1 MALAARHR
9 FAASRVAVRLRR
21 RHAGRRRLAVLLTV
35 PAISLVLLAQ
45 VAFAAMALPPTREGV
60 FVYDIAEIWEQ
71 STEDRAQ
78 AIAEGI
84 RTRTQAEIA
93 ILSWPSEDFD
103 VSTDTALADAIIV
116 MDTWG
121 VGREGVND
129 GVVVLFDMDRGSK
142 DHGQIYAYAGK
153 GFRELY
159 LDQDESDAL
168 VNDDMLPK
176 AREGDIDGA
185 LLAGLEKLD
194 EYVQPGGNPTRGT
207 RTLIN
212 AILAA
217 LVLGGGLLVFLLFM
231 RDWWERGRDAEV
243 PLIDDSVLLPTPPP
257 GLTPAL
263 ATVLRRDGVDKEGFT
278 TALVDLGHRGLVTFQ
293 GADDDKKKVDLVIP
307 PSPLIDPNSLEA
319 RRRPLGSAEGD
330 LAESIADKA
339 VGGVVGWTYLK
350 AGAGAKLFESFKK
363 DMGRAA
369 KAAGYFRED
378 PNKLS
383 ARWAGIGI
391 ALIVLVAVF
400 GFLFV
405 LDTSED
411 SNNLFRPGR
420 EFLLI
425 PMLIAILLGVIVAVF
440 SRRMVARTIDG
451 ARALAMALAYRNTLR
466 YEMKAAHTV
475 DEAVSRTQSRLPW
488 ITTPDLLT
496 VWAVAFGLKDEV
508 DDLIKETFETAGQT
522 GSTVWAPA
530 WYSGSGGVSSVG
542 NLSSAISSIGTT
554 ASSSSGSGYGGG
566 SSGGGGGSG
575 GGF

>member
-1 MALAARHR
+1 MARAD
-9 FAASRVAVRLRR
+9 R
-21 RHAGRRRLAVLLTV
+21 RHAALRRLAVFVTG
-35 PAISLVLLAQ
+35 PAIGLVLVAQ
-45 VAFAAMALPPTREGV
+45 VALAAMPLPPTREGV
-60 FVYDIAEIWEQ
+60 YVYDVAEIWEQ
-71 STEDRAQ
+71 STEARAQ
-78 AIAEGI
+78 AIVEGI

-93 ILSWPSEDFD
+93 VLSWPSEDFD
-103 VSTDTALADAIIV
+103 VSTETARADAIIV

-129 GVVVLFDMDRGSK
+129 GLVVLFDMDNGSK
-142 DHGQIYAYAGK
+142 DHGQIYVYAGK
-153 GFRELY
+153 GFRDLY
-159 LDQDESDAL
+159 LAQDESDAL

-176 AREGDIDGA
+176 ARDGDLDGA

-194 EYVQPGGNPTRGT
+194 TFVQPGGNPTRGT
-207 RTLIN
+207 KTLIN

-217 LVLGGGLLVFLLFM
+217 VVLGGGVLVFLLFM

-243 PLIDDSVLLPTPPP
+243 PLIDDSVLLPSPPP
-257 GLTPAL
+257 GMTPAL
-263 ATVLRRDGVDKEGFT
+263 ATVLRRDGVDKDGFT

-293 GADDDKKKVDLVIP
+293 EADDDRKKVDLVIP

-330 LAESIADKA
+330 LAQSIASKA
-339 VGGVVGWTYLK
+339 TGGVLSWTSLK
-350 AGAGAKLFESFKK
+350 SGQGAKLYEAFKK
-363 DMGRAA
+363 DLGRAA
-369 KAAGYFRED
+369 KKAGYFRED

-383 ARWAGIGI
+383 ARWLGFGI
-391 ALIVLVAVF
+391 ALVIAVVVF
-400 GFLFV
+400 GFFFAF
-405 LDTSED
+405 DTSEE
-411 SNNLFRPGR
+411 SANLFRTGR
-420 EFLLI
+420 EFLVV
-425 PMLIAILLGVIVAVF
+425 PMGVSILLGVIVAVF
-440 SRRMVARTIDG
+440 SKRMVARTIDG

-475 DEAVSRTQSRLPW
+475 DEAVTRTQTRLPW

-508 DDLIKETFETAGQT
+508 DDLIRETFETARQT
-522 GSTVWAPA
+522 GGTVWAPA

>member
-1 MALAARHR
+1 MTHADRRRTATRHR
-9 FAASRVAVRLRR
+9 AVGL
-21 RHAGRRRLAVLLTV
+21 RRLAVLLAA
-35 PAISLVLLAQ
+35 PAMALGLAVH
-45 VAFAAMALPPTREGV
+45 VALAAMALPPTREGV
-60 FVYDIAEIWEQ
+60 YVYDLAEIWDQ

-78 AIAEGI
+78 AIVEGI

-93 ILSWPSEDFD
+93 ILSWPSDEFD
-103 VSTDTALADAIIV
+103 VSTETARADAIIV

-129 GVVVLFDMDRGSK
+129 GLVVLFDMDRGSK
-142 DHGQIYAYAGK
+142 DHGQIFAYAGK
-153 GFRELY
+153 GFRDLY
-159 LDQDESDAL
+159 LAQDESDAL

-176 AREGDIDGA
+176 ARDGDIDGA
-185 LLAGLEKLD
+185 LLAGLERLD
-194 EYVQPGGNPTRGT
+194 EFVQAGGNPTRGT
-207 RTLIN
+207 KILVN

-231 RDWWERGRDAEV
+231 RDWWQRGRDAEV

-257 GLTPAL
+257 GMTPAL

-293 GADDDKKKVDLVIP
+293 EADDDKKKVDLVIP

-330 LAESIADKA
+330 LAGSIADKA
-339 VGGVVGWTYLK
+339 VGGVVSWTYLK
-350 AGAGAKLFESFKK
+350 AGAGAKLFQSFKK

-383 ARWAGIGI
+383 ARWLGIGI
-391 ALIVLVAVF
+391 ALIIAVVAF
-400 GFLFV
+400 GFFFAF
-405 LDTSED
+405 DTSEE
-411 SNNLFRPGR
+411 SANLFRTGR
-420 EFLLI
+420 EFLVL
-425 PMLIAILLGVIVAVF
+425 PMVVAILLGVIVAAF
-440 SRRMVARTIDG
+440 SKRMVARTIEG

-475 DEAVSRTQSRLPW
+475 DEAVSRAQTRLPW

-508 DDLIKETFETAGQT
+508 DDLIKETFETARQT
-522 GSTVWAPA
+522 GANVWVPA

-542 NLSSAISSIGTT
+542 NLSSAMSSIGTT

>member
-1 MALAARHR
+1 MTRADRPHAARPRHAALRRLVVLVAAPAIGLVLVAQVALAAM
-9 FAASRVAVRLRR
+9 
-21 RHAGRRRLAVLLTV
+21 
-35 PAISLVLLAQ
+35 P
-45 VAFAAMALPPTREGV
+45 LPPTREGV
-60 FVYDIAEIWEQ
+60 YVYDIAEIWDQ
-71 STEDRAQ
+71 ATEARAQ
-78 AIAEGI
+78 AIVEEI

-93 ILSWPSEDFD
+93 VLSWPSEEFD
-103 VSTDTALADAIIV
+103 VSTETARADAIIV

-129 GVVVLFDMDRGSK
+129 GLVVLFDMDRGSK
-142 DHGQIYAYAGK
+142 DHGQIYVYAGK
-153 GFRELY
+153 GFRDLY
-159 LDQDESDAL
+159 LAQDESDAL
-168 VNDDMLPK
+168 VNDEMLPK
-176 AREGDIDGA
+176 ARDGDIDGA

-194 EYVQPGGNPTRGT
+194 EFVQPGGNPTRGT
-207 RTLIN
+207 KTLVN

-217 LVLGGGLLVFLLFM
+217 IVLGGGLLVFLLFM
-231 RDWWERGRDAEV
+231 RDWWQRGRDAEV
-243 PLIDDSVLLPTPPP
+243 PLIDDSVLLPSPPP
-257 GLTPAL
+257 GMTPAL

-278 TALVDLGHRGLVTFQ
+278 TALVDLGHRGLVTFRE
-293 GADDDKKKVDLVIP
+293 ADDDKKKVDLVIP
-307 PSPLIDPNSLEA
+307 PSPLIDPSSLEA

-330 LAESIADKA
+330 LAQSIAGKA
-339 VGGVVGWTYLK
+339 TAGVLSWASLK
-350 AGAGAKLFESFKK
+350 SGQGAKLYESFKK
-363 DMGRAA
+363 DLGRAA

-383 ARWAGIGI
+383 GRWLGIGI
-391 ALIVLVAVF
+391 ALVIAVVVF
-400 GFLFV
+400 GFFFAF
-405 LDTSED
+405 DTSEE
-411 SNNLFRPGR
+411 SANFFRTGR
-420 EFLLI
+420 EFLLL
-425 PMLIAILLGVIVAVF
+425 PMGVAILLGVIVAAF
-440 SRRMVARTIDG
+440 SKRMVARTVDG

-475 DEAVSRTQSRLPW
+475 DEAVTRTQTRLPW

-508 DDLIKETFETAGQT
+508 DDLIRETFETARQT
-522 GSTVWAPA
+522 GAAVWAPA

>member
-1 MALAARHR
+1 MPRAD
-9 FAASRVAVRLRR
+9 R
-21 RHAGRRRLAVLLTV
+21 RHAALRRLAVFVTG
-35 PAISLVLLAQ
+35 PAIGLVLVAQ
-45 VAFAAMALPPTREGV
+45 VALAAMPLPPTREGV
-60 FVYDIAEIWEQ
+60 YVYDVAEIWEQ
-71 STEDRAQ
+71 STEAKAQ
-78 AIAEGI
+78 AIVEGI

-93 ILSWPSEDFD
+93 VLSWPSEDFD
-103 VSTDTALADAIIV
+103 VSTETARADAIIV

-129 GVVVLFDMDRGSK
+129 GLVVLFDMDNDSK
-142 DHGQIYAYAGK
+142 DHGQIYVYAGK
-153 GFRELY
+153 GFRDLY
-159 LDQDESDAL
+159 LAQDESDAL
-168 VNDDMLPK
+168 VNDDMLPR
-176 AREGDIDGA
+176 ARDGDLDGA

-194 EYVQPGGNPTRGT
+194 TFVQPGGNPTRGT
-207 RTLIN
+207 KTLIN

-217 LVLGGGLLVFLLFM
+217 VVLGGGVLVFLLFM

-243 PLIDDSVLLPTPPP
+243 PLIDDSVLLPSPPP
-257 GLTPAL
+257 GMTPAL
-263 ATVLRRDGVDKEGFT
+263 ATVLRRDGVDKDGFT

-293 GADDDKKKVDLVIP
+293 EADDDRKKVDLVIP

-330 LAESIADKA
+330 LAQSIASRA
-339 VGGVVGWTYLK
+339 TGGVLSWTSLK
-350 AGAGAKLFESFKK
+350 SGQGAKLYEAFKK
-363 DMGRAA
+363 DLGRAA
-369 KAAGYFRED
+369 KKAGYFRED

-383 ARWAGIGI
+383 ARWLGFGI
-391 ALIVLVAVF
+391 ALVIAVVVF
-400 GFLFV
+400 GFFFAF
-405 LDTSED
+405 DTSEE
-411 SNNLFRPGR
+411 SANLFRTGR
-420 EFLLI
+420 EFLVV
-425 PMLIAILLGVIVAVF
+425 PMGVSILLGVIVAVF
-440 SRRMVARTIDG
+440 SKRMVARTIDG

-475 DEAVSRTQSRLPW
+475 DEAVTRTQTRLPW

-508 DDLIKETFETAGQT
+508 DDLIRETFETARQT
-522 GSTVWAPA
+522 GGTVWAPA

>member
-1 MALAARHR
+1 MPRAD
-9 FAASRVAVRLRR
+9 R
-21 RHAGRRRLAVLLTV
+21 RHAALRRLAVFVTG
-35 PAISLVLLAQ
+35 PAIGLVLVAQ
-45 VAFAAMALPPTREGV
+45 VALAAMPLPPTREGV
-60 FVYDIAEIWEQ
+60 YVYDVAEIWEQ
-71 STEDRAQ
+71 STEARAQ
-78 AIAEGI
+78 AIVEGI

-93 ILSWPSEDFD
+93 VLSWPSEDFD
-103 VSTDTALADAIIV
+103 VSTETARADAIIV

-129 GVVVLFDMDRGSK
+129 GLVVLFDMDNDSK
-142 DHGQIYAYAGK
+142 DHGQIYVYAGK
-153 GFRELY
+153 GFRDLY
-159 LDQDESDAL
+159 LAQDESDAL
-168 VNDDMLPK
+168 VNDDMLPR
-176 AREGDIDGA
+176 ARDGDLDGA

-194 EYVQPGGNPTRGT
+194 TFVQPGGNPTRGT
-207 RTLIN
+207 KTLIN

-217 LVLGGGLLVFLLFM
+217 VVLGGGVLVFLLFM

-243 PLIDDSVLLPTPPP
+243 PLIDDSVLLPSPPP
-257 GLTPAL
+257 GMTPAL
-263 ATVLRRDGVDKEGFT
+263 ATVLRRDGVDKDGFT

-293 GADDDKKKVDLVIP
+293 EADDDRKKVDLVIP

-330 LAESIADKA
+330 LAQSIASKA
-339 VGGVVGWTYLK
+339 TGGVLSWTSLK
-350 AGAGAKLFESFKK
+350 SGQGAKLYEAFKK
-363 DMGRAA
+363 DLGRAA
-369 KAAGYFRED
+369 KKAGYFRED

-383 ARWAGIGI
+383 AHWLGFGI
-391 ALIVLVAVF
+391 ALVIAVVVF
-400 GFLFV
+400 GFFFAF
-405 LDTSED
+405 DTSEE
-411 SNNLFRPGR
+411 SANLFRTGR
-420 EFLLI
+420 EFLVV
-425 PMLIAILLGVIVAVF
+425 PMGVSILLGVIVAVF
-440 SRRMVARTIDG
+440 SKRMVARTIDG

-475 DEAVSRTQSRLPW
+475 DEAVTRTQTRLPW

-508 DDLIKETFETAGQT
+508 DDLIRETFETARQT
-522 GSTVWAPA
+522 GGTVWAPA